1 MTDKMK
7 EKRAILHA
15 LSMQAKSLIDF
26 GKAESINEGLK
37 LIYSTDGHN
46 ELKSFTQ
53 WKESGQMVR
62 KGEKALM
69 LWAKPLSA
77 QKEKDGKT
85 EETDGRDFFP
95 VAYVFSNLQVE
106 PLKIAA

>member
-1 MTDKMK
+1 MNDNMK
-7 EKRAILHA
+7 EKRAQLHA

-26 GKAESINEGLK
+26 GKAETINEGLK
-37 LIYSTDGHN
+37 LIYSADGHT
-46 ELKSFTQ
+46 ELKSFKQ
-53 WKESGQMVR
+53 WKESGQIVR

-69 LWAKPLSA
+69 LWAKPLSS
-77 QKEKDGKT
+77 QKEKEGKT
-85 EETDGRDFFP
+85 EEAEGRDFFP

>member
-7 EKRAILHA
+7 EKRAQLHA
-15 LSMQAKSLIDF
+15 LSMQAKGLMEM
-26 GKAESINEGLK
+26 GEAESINEGLK
-37 LIYSTDGHN
+37 RIYSTDGHT
-46 ELKSFTQ
+46 ELKSFKQ
-53 WKESGQMVR
+53 WKESGQIVR

-69 LWAKPLSA
+69 LWAKPLSS
-77 QKEKDGKT
+77 QKEKEGKT
-85 EETDGRDFFP
+85 EEAEGRDFFP